1 MDKINLAVPYFSQRD
16 IMYRWQNNEN
26 NNDFYY
32 IAAVSCNITSLC
44 MILNYLGIT
53 DDTPEDLAERVF
65 DKFKNWNNTNGYD
78 SLTSWYNLRQIP
90 SDIYEIEKKYI
101 LDLQNKNIEQVTE
114 KLLNNGYPIMFSIGT
129 LNNYGNSTTGHIVVL
144 RGFLDKSYFIVNDPW
159 GQPTN
164 PYGLLNK
171 NTQNLRG
178 YYTARTE
185 YADIIFGKGNGDNT
199 ILTYTAFM
207 ESTGQDNEDKKHFNG
222 AAAIIYPYI
231 YKFPLEQIKINLEN
245 NYSDK
250 IYSSCCNESSYLL
263 GENGKLL
270 SGLEIRNQNHK
281 NVYSIGAGRVLA
293 IKNTENV
300 KENFILV
307 QYKVPGE
314 SNSFFYVNYKKL
326 QYIDI
331 QKEIKNSLYQTNS
344 FSNGIIEQLIKK
356 ILPKKG
362 IYDKGTITGGK
373 HPFLDVPERGFVNF
387 YPNNQELENY
397 IFDIFNDNKS
407 AYEINDIDNYKIQN
421 NYLVYEKN
429 QIKQIPVTNI
439 IPQSINYKEY
449 IYYRKKLKQIA
460 KGEIVFFFDENDFNL
475 TFNENLVNKNNYQQY
490 FISAIK
496 DIFHEI
502 SFDNVEYHNALI
514 KVQEYYTQK
523 ISSKET
529 NSEIQTLKIEFE
541 SKCKLLCKTLLEMP
555 WEEQEWA
562 FTLNDKWYKGDTI
575 GKFVSLHDIYINLET
590 LFIEIEHQIESKEK
604 VKQNW
609 EKFNE
614 EINLFYPS
622 NVDYFLE
629 VSSNSLLGKCSEKVE
644 FDCFSEKKLIDA
656 EEIEFD
662 FFSKNKVINEIVKN
676 KILDTS
682 DFTVENNYL
691 TEDDVKRLNI
701 DKRDEFR
708 NIIIR
713 KKNYFYNKYE
723 RKFLDKLQQ
732 QYGFTMLDDSYQE
745 NIFFNIF
752 PKMLTNM
759 LKKVFNFNNRKN
771 FYYYNLITIL
781 EKIILK
787 QEEICKE
794 LETL

>member
-1 MDKINLAVPYFSQRD
+1 MDNINLAVPYFSQRD

-26 NNDFYY
+26 NKDFYY

-53 DDTPEDLAERVF
+53 DDTPEKVAENV
-65 DKFKNWNNTNGYD
+65 FKNFTNWNTTKGYE
-78 SLTSWYNLRQIP
+78 SLTIWANLRKIP
-90 SDIYEIEKKYI
+90 KDIYKIEKKYI
-101 LDLQNKNIEQVTE
+101 LDLENKNIEQVTE

-129 LNNYGNSTTGHIVVL
+129 LKSYGNSTTGHIVVL
-144 RGFLDKSYFIVNDPW
+144 RGILGNSYFIVNDPW

-171 NTQNLRG
+171 NTQDLRG
-178 YYTARTE
+178 FYNGRSE
-185 YADIIFGKGNGDNT
+185 NADIIFGKGNGDNT
-199 ILTYTAFM
+199 IFTYTAFM
-207 ESTGQDNEDKKHFNG
+207 ESTGQYNEGKRYFNG

-231 YKFPLEQIKINLEN
+231 YKFPLEKIAINLEN
-245 NYSDK
+245 DYSNK
-250 IYSSCCNESSYLL
+250 IYSSCCKEASYLL

-270 SGLEIRNQNHK
+270 SGLEIRNQNNK
-281 NVYSIGAGRVLA
+281 NVSSIGAGRVIA

-307 QYKVPGE
+307 QYRVPGE
-314 SNSFFYVNYKKL
+314 SNSFFYVNYKNL

-331 QKEIKNSLYQTNS
+331 QKEIKNSLYKVNS

-362 IYDKGTITGGK
+362 IYDKGKISGEK
-373 HPFLDVPERGFVNF
+373 HPQIDVSERGFVYF
-387 YPNNQELENY
+387 YPNNKELENY
-397 IFDIFNDNKS
+397 IFDIFNDTKN
-407 AYEINDIDNYKIQN
+407 AYEINDIGNYKVQN
-421 NYLVYEKN
+421 SYLVYKNN
-429 QIKQIPVTNI
+429 QITEIPVKDI

-449 IYYRKKLKQIA
+449 IYYREKLKQIA
-460 KGEIVFFFDENDFNL
+460 KGEIVYFFDENDFNW
-475 TFNENLVNKNNYQQY
+475 TFNKNLVNKNNYQQY

-496 DIFHEI
+496 DTFHEI
-502 SFDNVEYHNALI
+502 DFDNVSYHNALI
-514 KVQEYYTQK
+514 KVEDYYKK
-523 ISSKET
+523 IIEMEKS
-529 NSEIQTLKIEFE
+529 NSDLQDLKMEFE
-541 SKCKLLCKTLLEMP
+541 NKCKLLCKTLLEMP

-562 FTLNDKWYKGDTI
+562 FTLNDKWYKGETL
-575 GKFVSLHDIYINLET
+575 GKFVSLQDIYINLET
-590 LFIEIEHQIESKEK
+590 LFMEIEHKMESKEK
-604 VKQNW
+604 VQQNW
-609 EKFNE
+609 ENFNE

-629 VSSNSLLGKCSEKVE
+629 VSSSSLLGKCSEKVE

-662 FFSKNKVINEIVKN
+662 FFSKNKVINKIVEN
-676 KILDTS
+676 MVLDAS

-701 DKRDEFR
+701 NKRDEFR

-732 QYGFTMLDDSYQE
+732 QYGFTMIDDSYQE

-752 PKMLTNM
+752 PKKLTNM
-759 LKKVFNFNNRKN
+759 LKKVFNFNNKKSL
-771 FYYYNLITIL
+771 YYYNLITIL
-781 EKIILK
+781 EKITLK

-794 LETL
+794 LERL